1 MPLRVDPQTAAA
13 DWATGLSNATTK
25 ITRGIQRVQQAPGA
39 KAAAKADKWL
49 SGVQNSKDKFA
60 RNVAA
65 VTLGEWQQATTEAV
79 GRVAEGAQRKQAK
92 YANAVTPV
100 FQHMANVLSQVDN
113 MPDMTLDQRI
123 NKSVQFQRGMA
134 GYRSPGGGA

>member
-13 DWATGLSNATTK
+13 DWASGLANSTAK
-25 ITRGIQRVQQAPGA
+25 IQRGIQRVQQAPGA

-49 SGVQNSKDKFA
+49 QGVQGAKDKFA
-60 RNVAA
+60 RNVGA

-79 GRVAEGAQRKQAK
+79 GRVAEGAMRKQSK

-100 FQHMANVLSQVDN
+100 FQHMQNVLATVDN
-113 MPDMTLDQRI
+113 MPDLTLDQRI
-123 NKSVQFQRGMA
+123 QKSVSFQKGMA
-134 GYRSPGGGA
+134 GYRSPGMGA